1 MANDADKKPSRAKK
15 PAGRNAPKKAPATK
29 AATKTSAAVKKGTAA
44 KGASASTTSRTTTTG
59 TKATA
64 TKASAKTTSTKKAPA
79 KKAPAK
85 KAAPAKAPA
94 KKAAA
99 KTASTAKASATTSTA
114 KKAPAKKA
122 PAKKAPAKKAS
133 SSTSSAAKAAP
144 AKATAKKAE
153 PKKAPAKKAETKK
166 APAKKASSG
175 TSSSSKATTAKAT
188 AKKTPAKKAA
198 TKSASSGSAS
208 ASKAAST
215 AKASATKSSAKKAAS
230 GTSSAAKAAPPKAAA
245 KKAEPKKS
253 PAKKAPAKKAA
264 TKTAAKK
271 TTTKAAAK
279 ASDGPSAVPDG
290 AATELDA
297 QGREVPIWL
306 DTEPIR
312 ALLTLGREQG
322 SLDTEEIS
330 GAFNRALAE
339 LGLEPED
346 QHFED
351 LMKRL
356 EQEGV
361 TIVDLAEDEV
371 LDEEDDEQEL
381 EPEEMD
387 PEGPLGIAAMEAR
400 AEAEADARVRTN
412 DPVRQYLQEIGRV
425 KLLTLEEEISLA
437 RRIEEGEAAAATL
450 DDVGETFEAK
460 ERRRLQRIVEDG
472 ELARKNLIEANLR
485 LVVSIAKKYNGRGMS
500 FLDLIQEGNQGLIRA
515 VEKFEYRRRY
525 KFSTYAT
532 WWIRQAINRAIA
544 DQSRTIRIPVHMVET
559 INKLTR
565 ASRRLQQELSREPT
579 YAEIAD
585 AMGPEWNAEKVEE
598 AFKLTREPFS
608 LETPIGDEEDSF
620 YGDFIPDE
628 QIESPIDEASKT
640 MLGEELEDALDKLN
654 EREAQVLKMRK
665 GLVDGREHTLEEV
678 GQFFGV
684 TRERIR
690 QIENKALR
698 KLKYHESR
706 TRKLRDFLE

>member
-64 TKASAKTTSTKKAPA
+64 TKASAKMTST

-99 KTASTAKASATTSTA
+99 KTGSTAKATATKSTA

-133 SSTSSAAKAAP
+133 SSTSSAATAAP
-144 AKATAKKAE
+144 AK
-153 PKKAPAKKAETKK
+153 
-166 APAKKASSG
+166 S
-175 TSSSSKATTAKAT
+175 
-188 AKKTPAKKAA
+188 
-198 TKSASSGSAS
+198 
-208 ASKAAST
+208 
-215 AKASATKSSAKKAAS
+215 
-230 GTSSAAKAAPPKAAA
+230 AA

-253 PAKKAPAKKAA
+253 PAKMAPAKKAP

-460 ERRRLQRIVEDG
+460 ERRRFQRIVEDG

>member
-15 PAGRNAPKKAPATK
+15 PAGRNAPKKAPAAK
-29 AATKTSAAVKKGTAA
+29 AAAKSTPAAKKGTAA
-44 KGASASTTSRTTTTG
+44 KGASATTTSRTTTTG

-79 KKAPAK
+79 KKASAK

-99 KTASTAKASATTSTA
+99 KTASTAKASKTTST
-114 KKAPAKKA
+114 AKKA

-133 SSTSSAAKAAP
+133 SSTSSSSKATTTKATAKKAPAKNGSSSTPSASKAAS
-144 AKATAKKAE
+144 AKATAKKAA
-153 PKKAPAKKAETKK
+153 PKNAPAKKAAAKSASSGSASAAKAASTAKVSSTKSSAKK
-166 APAKKASSG
+166 APAKKASSS
-175 TSSSSKATTAKAT
+175 TS
-188 AKKTPAKKAA
+188 
-198 TKSASSGSAS
+198 S
-208 ASKAAST
+208 ASKAAP
-215 AKASATKSSAKKAAS
+215 A
-230 GTSSAAKAAPPKAAA
+230 KAAA
-245 KKAEPKKS
+245 KKAEPKQAS
-253 PAKKAPAKKAA
+253 AKKAPAKKAP

-271 TTTKAAAK
+271 PATTAAAK
-279 ASDGPSAVPDG
+279 ASDGPPDAPDG
-290 AATELDA
+290 ATTELDA
-297 QGREVPIWL
+297 QGREVPIWM

-330 GAFNRALAE
+330 GAFNRALE
-339 LGLEPED
+339 GLGLEPED

-460 ERRRLQRIVEDG
+460 ERRRFQRIVEDG